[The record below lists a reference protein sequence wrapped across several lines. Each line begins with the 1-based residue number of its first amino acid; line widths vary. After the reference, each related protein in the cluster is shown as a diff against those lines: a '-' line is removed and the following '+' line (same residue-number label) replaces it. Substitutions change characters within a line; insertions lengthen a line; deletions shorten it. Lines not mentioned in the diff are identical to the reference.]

1 MFSSTTLFSI
11 DIRQITFVLFPFT
24 ENMKIGIQ
32 FHMGNDNHPALF
44 KKTKRLSRSLHE
56 ESLPEEKN

>member
-1 MFSSTTLFSI
+1 
-11 DIRQITFVLFPFT
+11 
-24 ENMKIGIQ
+24 MKIGIQ